1 MATQQTPTMLTR
13 PLLLVFAVGF
23 GAMSSFWLLLSV
35 VPMFLTAIGADGS
48 TAGLATAALMLTT
61 VIAELVIPRLVARFG
76 YRAVYGAGLVLLG
89 APALVLP
96 LATDVVT
103 VVGVCLVR
111 GLGFAISVVVGGA
124 MAAAL
129 MPAERRGEGLG
140 IQAIVSGIPAVGALP
155 AGIWLVDAVGYGPV
169 FVVGA
174 IFGLAGLVA
183 IPGLPARLDATAEPA
198 DQPTGVVAGLRSP
211 RLLRP
216 ALVFATTAIAAGITV
231 TFLPLTAQDAG
242 AGLVATA
249 LLVQSVAST
258 VSRWWAGR
266 FGDRHGAGTLLV
278 PGIATSGAGIL
289 MLVMVAD
296 PAMLIASMVVFG
308 LGFGVTQS
316 ATLALMFERV
326 APSEFGTVSAIW
338 NLGYDAGYGV
348 GAAGFGILAAQTG
361 YAAAFALTAVP
372 ILLALRPAW
381 RDGRVQ
387 LGEWISARFA

>member
-1 MATQQTPTMLTR
+1 MATQQAPTMLTR

-35 VPMFLTAIGADGS
+35 VPMYLTAIGVDGS
-48 TAGLATAALMLTT
+48 AAGLATAALMFST
-61 VIAELVIPRLVARFG
+61 VTAELVIPRLVARFG

-89 APALVLP
+89 APALALP
-96 LATDVVT
+96 LATDAIA
-103 VVGVCLVR
+103 VVGICLVR
-111 GLGFAISVVVGGA
+111 GLGFAIAVVVGGA

-129 MPAERRGEGLG
+129 MPAARRGEGLG
-140 IQAIVSGIPAVGALP
+140 IQAIVSGIPAVAALP
-155 AGIWLVDAVGYGPV
+155 AGIWLVDAVGFGPV
-169 FVVGA
+169 FVAGA
-174 IFGLAGLVA
+174 VAGLVGLA
-183 IPGLPARLDATAEPA
+183 ALPGLPTHLDPDKDPAA
-198 DQPTGVVAGLRSP
+198 DQHPTGMVAGLRSP

-231 TFLPLTAQDAG
+231 TFLPLAAPDAG

-278 PGIATSGAGIL
+278 PAVATSAAGIL
-289 MLVMVAD
+289 MLVLVTD
-296 PAMLIASMVVFG
+296 PVMLIAAMVVFG

-316 ATLALMFERV
+316 TTLALMFER
-326 APSEFGTVSAIW
+326 ATPSEFGTVSALW
-338 NLGYDAGYGV
+338 NLGYDAGYGI

-361 YAAAFALTAVP
+361 YPVAFALVAVP
-372 ILLALRPAW
+372 IVLALRPAW
-381 RDGRVQ
+381 ADRR
-387 LGEWISARFA
+387 